1 MDLGRNSRTRGFRP
15 LCIPARS
22 LEKRALQEV
31 GRYRCDLPLIAAVR
45 AAVSGIIDYD
55 PAPVPGP
62 VASRRSPLEALS
74 SSCVDFDAAAAEPT
88 ISKLFGRLK
97 LSAVPQVNPPLF
109 ELGGARIASESASI
123 VVGSR
128 AKWPLAKCGAAAL
141 FCGVTV
147 PPRLT
152 PWAAHGRILASH
164 EAKKSSRLSSF
175 TGFRRLLPRSPDEHI
190 WLQSKLRLKINHWR
204 LSPGV
209 HPREDEIENPSHPP
223 DLS

>member
-1 MDLGRNSRTRGFRP
+1 MRCRKWAVTGATCRLLPPFGPQCRESSIMSFSQEPPRSSQFILRRLRCGRRG
-15 LCIPARS
+15 A
-22 LEKRALQEV
+22 
-31 GRYRCDLPLIAAVR
+31 D
-45 AAVSGIIDYD
+45 
-55 PAPVPGP
+55 
-62 VASRRSPLEALS
+62 
-74 SSCVDFDAAAAEPT
+74 DFQ
-88 ISKLFGRLK
+88 LFGRLK

-209 HPREDEIENPSHPP
+209 HPREDEIENPSHPGVHP
-223 DLS
+223 RYRNNDAYF

>member
-1 MDLGRNSRTRGFRP
+1 M
-15 LCIPARS
+15 
-22 LEKRALQEV
+22 
-31 GRYRCDLPLIAAVR
+31 RCRKWAVTGATCRLLP
-45 AAVSGIIDYD
+45 
-55 PAPVPGP
+55 PFGP
-62 VASRRSPLEALS
+62 PQCRESSIMTPRRSPDPWFLAGAPSKLS
-74 SSCVDFDAAAAEPT
+74 VHPVDLDFQ
-88 ISKLFGRLK
+88 LFGRLK
-97 LSAVPQVNPPLF
+97 LYAVPQVHPPLF

-209 HPREDEIENPSHPP
+209 HPREDEIENPSHPGVHP
-223 DLS
+223 RYRNNDAYF

>member
-1 MDLGRNSRTRGFRP
+1 M
-15 LCIPARS
+15 
-22 LEKRALQEV
+22 
-31 GRYRCDLPLIAAVR
+31 RCRKWAVTGATCRLLP
-45 AAVSGIIDYD
+45 
-55 PAPVPGP
+55 PFGP
-62 VASRRSPLEALS
+62 PQCRESSIMTPRRSPGPWLLAGAPRS
-74 SSCVDFDAAAAEPT
+74 SQFILRRLRCGRRGADDFQ
-88 ISKLFGRLK
+88 LFGRLK

-128 AKWPLAKCGAAAL
+128 AKWPLAKCAAAL

-175 TGFRRLLPRSPDEHI
+175 TGLPSPRSPDEHI

-209 HPREDEIENPSHPP
+209 HPREDEIENPSHPGVHP
-223 DLS
+223 RYRNNDAYF

>member
-1 MDLGRNSRTRGFRP
+1 M
-15 LCIPARS
+15 
-22 LEKRALQEV
+22 
-31 GRYRCDLPLIAAVR
+31 
-45 AAVSGIIDYD
+45 
-55 PAPVPGP
+55 
-62 VASRRSPLEALS
+62 
-74 SSCVDFDAAAAEPT
+74 
-88 ISKLFGRLK
+88 K
-97 LSAVPQVNPPLF
+97 LSAVPQVHPPLF

-209 HPREDEIENPSHPP
+209 HPREDEIENPSHPGVHP
-223 DLS
+223 RYRNNDAYF